1 MHRYDLSELE
11 RVNKELKHEITERKR
26 AEEKLEQH
34 NLLLSTLLE
43 VSNLVS
49 STLELKPLM
58 EEILDCL
65 KTIID
70 YKGATIFAI
79 AGEALKVFAHR
90 GKTARGEPANGKDA
104 SFSLPYKEMPLY
116 CQIVVDKKPAVI
128 SDVLADTLE
137 AEAFREAI
145 SKFSVTGMDYIRSW
159 IGIPLII
166 KDRVIG
172 VLTIDHDEPGYF
184 LQSHAGIGMAFAN
197 QAAIEFENARLYNE
211 MLKSSDELKTMF
223 SVQQAITSRLELD
236 TVLQMIADE
245 AKRLTA
251 SERAAVFMVEENDLV
266 LSVFSGEGSNAFLNY
281 KMSITKSFA
290 GQTLLKGKSLL
301 INDAQTNAE
310 AYPGIVEKAGIK
322 TFLCVPLAA
331 GNKWIGI
338 IAAADKKGGGFNRED
353 ERVLNMLALTA
364 VIGIENARM
373 YGEERRRRHEAA
385 AAERSRLARDLHDAV
400 TQTLFSAS
408 LIAEVLPKI
417 WEKNPDEGYKRLEEL
432 RQLSRGALA
441 EMRTLLLELRPASLV
456 EAEIG
461 ELLRHL
467 TEAITGRARIP
478 VSLNINV
485 ETELPVDVK
494 IAFYRISQE
503 ALNNVAKHSGAG
515 KASITL
521 SSEKDPIHVA
531 HTVKLVISD
540 DGCGF
545 NPDTITGEHHGI
557 KIMCERAEAIGARLE
572 AESRIGVGTSITVE
586 WNN

>member
-11 RVNKELKHEITERKR
+11 RANKELKHEITERKR
-26 AEEKLEQH
+26 AKEQLEQH
-34 NLLLSTLLE
+34 NRLLSTLLE

-58 EEILDCL
+58 EKILDCL

-79 AGEALKVFAHR
+79 EGEALKVFAHR
-90 GKTARGEPANGKDA
+90 GAPANDKGA
-104 SFSLPYKEMPLY
+104 SFSFPYKQMPLY
-116 CQIVVDKKPAVI
+116 RQIVVDKKPAVI
-128 SDVLADTLE
+128 PDALADTLE
-137 AEAFREAI
+137 AGAFREVI
-145 SKFSVTGMDYIRSW
+145 DKFPGTGMDSIHSW

-184 LQSHAGIGMAFAN
+184 LQSHAEIGMAFAN

-211 MLKSSDELKTMF
+211 MLKSSDELRTMF

-245 AKRLTA
+245 AKRLTV

-266 LSVFSGEGSNAFLNY
+266 LSVFSGEGSDSFLNY
-281 KMSITKSFA
+281 RMSIANSFA
-290 GQTLLKGKSLL
+290 GQTLLKGKPLL
-301 INDAQTNAE
+301 INDAQTNIE
-310 AYPGIVEKAGIK
+310 AYPGIVEKTGIK

-338 IAAADKKGGGFNRED
+338 ITAADKKSGGFNQED
-353 ERVLNMLALTA
+353 ERVLSMLASTA

-373 YGEERRRRHEAA
+373 YQEERRRRQEAA

-417 WEKNPDEGYKRLEEL
+417 WRKNPDEGYKRLEEL

-478 VSLNINV
+478 VSLNINT

-494 IAFYRISQE
+494 IAFYRIAQE
-503 ALNNVAKHSGAG
+503 ALNNVAKHSRAG
-515 KASITL
+515 NASITL
-521 SSEKDPIHVA
+521 SSEKDLMHGA

-545 NPDTITGEHHGI
+545 NPDAITGEHHGI
-557 KIMCERAEAIGARLE
+557 KIMCERAEAIGARLK
-572 AESRIGVGTSITVE
+572 AESSIGMGTSITVE